1 VRSTRKAY
9 EDPRPISLKRRLV
22 SNSKPL
28 LSNGSTCAG
37 YGAVEDCVKIVIGNK
52 VDKAEGGVG
61 LYKLNAADP

>member
-1 VRSTRKAY
+1 
-9 EDPRPISLKRRLV
+9 LKRRLV